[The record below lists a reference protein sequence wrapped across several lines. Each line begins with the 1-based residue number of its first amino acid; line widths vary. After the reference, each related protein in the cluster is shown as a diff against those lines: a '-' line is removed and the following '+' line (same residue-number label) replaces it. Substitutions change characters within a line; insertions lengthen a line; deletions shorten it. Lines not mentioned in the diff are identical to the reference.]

1 MSGMGG
7 LNEANLRIC
16 LTRAEKQY
24 AIAKRPLAV
33 ENHLCCRKKKLTA
46 SDNYERLLQHIL
58 LFGETLRAFST
69 KDNVERI
76 IWPRVINLGTVIMKK
91 IGQSAC
97 LLPKSA
103 MIGNGRAS
111 ETERIW
117 VSVEDLTNLS
127 WLKIQSS
134 PMGNY
139 WELECLFKLSY
150 YTRYNYFTKIIKNN
164 IILIIKLYYSHLN
177 VLIINKN

>member
-1 MSGMGG
+1 M
-7 LNEANLRIC
+7 
-16 LTRAEKQY
+16 
-24 AIAKRPLAV
+24 

-69 KDNVERI
+69 KDNIERI
-76 IWPRVINLGTVIMKK
+76 IWPRVMNLGMVIMKK

-111 ETERIW
+111 ETERMW
-117 VSVEDLTNLS
+117 VSIEDLINLS

-177 VLIINKN
+177 VLIIFFYLFFKYY